1 MRTGSLS
8 LLALLMMAMLVACGG
23 DDDGDDA
30 DPTATTAA
38 AVATATM
45 AAPEPTA
52 TAAAAQPTATVAA
65 VAPATTTA
73 APAATATTA
82 PAPTAPPASP
92 TAEPL
97 SGEVTIFAAAS
108 LTDVFEAAAE
118 ELAVLYPDLT
128 LTFNFAGS
136 QALVTQL
143 SEGAPADVFASA
155 NNTQMTAAQDADVI
169 ASDPA
174 TFTRNRLAIV
184 VPADNPAGIATPA
197 DLANEGAKLVLANPD
212 VPVGAYS
219 RDILAAM
226 SADAEFGADFAA
238 RVEANVVSQE
248 SNVRDVVTKVQLG
261 EADAGIV
268 YVTDITADVA
278 DAVQIVEIPVAF
290 NIIASYPIALV
301 TDGDA
306 ALGQAFIDY
315 ILSDAGQALL
325 AEFGFTE
332 LE

>member
-1 MRTGSLS
+1 MRLGSLG
-8 LLALLMMAMLVACGG
+8 LVALLIMALLVACGG
-23 DDDGDDA
+23 DDTDTDSTA
-30 DPTATTAA
+30 ATTAG
-38 AVATATM
+38 
-45 AAPEPTA
+45 AAPPA
-52 TAAAAQPTATVAA
+52 TATVAA
-65 VAPATTTA
+65 
-73 APAATATTA
+73 
-82 PAPTAPPASP
+82 SP
-92 TAEPL
+92 TAEVL
-97 SGEVTIFAAAS
+97 SGEVIIFAAAS

-118 ELAVLYPDLT
+118 ELAALYPDLT

-169 ASDPA
+169 ASEPA

-184 VPADNPAGIATPA
+184 VPADNPAGIETAA
-197 DLANEGAKLVLANPD
+197 DLANDGVKLVLANPD

-226 SADAEFGADFAA
+226 SDDAEYGADFAT

-248 SNVRDVVTKVQLG
+248 SNVRDVITKVQLG

-268 YVTDITADVA
+268 YVTDITPDVA
-278 DAVQIVEIPVAF
+278 DAVTIVEIPVAF

-301 TDGDA
+301 TDGNA
-306 ALGQAFIDY
+306 ELGQAFIDY
-315 ILSDAGQALL
+315 ILSDAGQVLL
-325 AEFGFTE
+325 AEFGFTA
-332 LE
+332 LD